1 MFGSTLR
8 QPHITV
14 CICTYQRAKLLEDLL
29 KKLSF
34 QETDDLFSYS
44 VVVADNDRSRSA
56 AEVVSAFRNG
66 SSIETT
72 YCVEPEQNIALA
84 RNRALANSTGDFIAF
99 IDDDEFPTNRWLV
112 TLFKTC
118 VERNV
123 DGVLGPVKPYFEQE
137 PPQWL
142 VRGKFYDRPSYPTG
156 MIIDWR
162 KGRTGNVLL
171 RRELFASEE
180 QVFRPEFLTGE
191 DQDFFRRMI
200 RKGGVFIWCDEAL
213 AYEIVPPTRW
223 KCSFILRRAL
233 FRGKISL
240 MHPTFGCLDAARSLA
255 AIVAYILIMPFLL
268 LLGQYKVM
276 LYLEKVSFHLGKLMA
291 ALRIRSVSQKY
302 ITE

>member
-1 MFGSTLR
+1 MTTDLR
-8 QPHITV
+8 PHISV
-14 CICTYQRAKLLEDLL
+14 CICTYRRAKLLGDLL
-29 KKLSF
+29 EKLSV
-34 QETDDLFSYS
+34 QETDGLFSYS
-44 VVVADNDRSRSA
+44 IVVADNDRSGSA

-66 SSIETT
+66 SSMEIT

-84 RNRALANSTGDFIAF
+84 RNRALANATGDFIAF
-99 IDDDEFPTNRWLV
+99 IDDDEFPTNRWLL

-156 MIIDWR
+156 LVIDWR

-171 RRELFASEE
+171 KRDLFAPGE
-180 QVFRPEFLTGE
+180 QAFRPEFLTGE

-200 RKGGVFIWCDEAL
+200 QKGGVFIWCDEAL
-213 AYEIVPPTRW
+213 AYEIVPPIRW
-223 KCSFILRRAL
+223 KGSFIFRRAF
-233 FRGKISL
+233 FRGKMSL
-240 MHPTFGCLDAARSLA
+240 MHPSFGCVDTARSVM
-255 AIVAYILIMPFLL
+255 AIVAYAVAMPILL
-268 LLGQYKVM
+268 LLGRHIVM
-276 LYLEKVSFHLGKLMA
+276 LYLDKAFFHLGKLMA
-291 ALRIRSVSQKY
+291 AMRLDPIKEKY